1 MQPKVSVCIPVYNVA
16 EFLTSC
22 LSSVTS
28 QTLADIE
35 IICVEDAS
43 TDNSDKI
50 LREYAKKD
58 SRIKVIWHEKN
69 TGGVKAR
76 KDAILASSGE
86 YIMFL
91 DSDDE
96 LFSNACEKAYE
107 EIKSNNVDI
116 LQFGTLVINYTSN
129 PKRGLWFWEPYIGK
143 LENEN
148 IAYTCFV
155 ENKFGW
161 SVWNKIYNGE
171 KIRNCCQYISDNYI
185 VMYDDMYLNFVFFYF
200 LNTFFG
206 IEDKLYKYNLGIGV
220 SDTDAKLP
228 MPVYKARIDCK
239 AAYDATKAFLEN
251 RDRKDSY
258 YPILTKVHDILIKAS
273 VDCLRKQITNEKMNE
288 GLQYLLAVWGYEDFV
303 EFLSQERKEKD
314 GTIKKLKK
322 ENLTLKKKS
331 EELKKKIVVK
341 DSKIKEIQQSNSV
354 LLKELKK
361 SNAIIKRLKQS
372 YSFRIGRIITFVP
385 RVIRDLRNGRSS
397 KF

>member
-16 EFLTSC
+16 EFLTGC

-58 SRIKVIWHEKN
+58 SRIKVICHEKN
-69 TGGVKAR
+69 AGLVKTR

-96 LFSNACEKAYE
+96 LFPNACEKAYE

-129 PKRGLWFWEPYIGK
+129 PKRDLWFWKPYIGK

-148 IAYTCFV
+148 ISYTCFV

-161 SVWNKIYNGE
+161 SVWNKIYNGD
-171 KIRNCCQYISDNYI
+171 KLRNCCRFISDNYI
-185 VMYDDMYLNFVFFYF
+185 VMYEDMYLNFIFFYF

-206 IEDKLYKYNLGIGV
+206 IEDNLYKYNLGIGV

-239 AAYDATKAFLEN
+239 SVYDAAKLFLDN
-251 RDRKDSY
+251 RDVKNHY
-258 YPILTKVHDILIKAS
+258 CPILVKIHDILIKAS
-273 VDCLRKQITNEKMNE
+273 VDCLRKQITHDKINE
-288 GLQYLLAVWGYEDFV
+288 GLQYLLDVWGYEDFV

-361 SNAIIKRLKQS
+361 SNDSIKRLKQS
-372 YSFRIGRIITFVP
+372 YSFRIGRIITFIP
-385 RVIRDLRNGRSS
+385 RVIRNCI
-397 KF
+397 KH